1 MSSIIK
7 SRAFVLNKLDY
18 GDTSKIVNFYSEEF
32 GRVAGIIKGARSAK
46 SKLGKA
52 VDILNFV
59 EIVFYKKENRDIQVV
74 TQADLISHYPNI
86 KLDLEKLKY
95 SSAIVELVLKLT
107 VENDPHKRL
116 FNGIERIL
124 NRMDSEE
131 TAPILLFAFFYK
143 FFLSEIGYGLE
154 TDNCSECNKVLVDS
168 NEIYYNYEL
177 GFLCDSCGKD
187 HLISYHFSSELFSK
201 IICLSERKK
210 PCSYQNSELESII
223 AFFEKFLIYHID
235 EFKGLK
241 SLQIY

>member
-1 MSSIIK
+1 MSAIIK
-7 SRAFVLNKLDY
+7 SKAFVLNKLDY
-18 GDTSKIVNFYSEEF
+18 GDSSKIVNFYSENF

-46 SKLGKA
+46 SKIGKA

-59 EIVFYKKENRDIQVV
+59 ELVFYRKENRDIQVV
-74 TQADLISHYPNI
+74 TQADLISHFPNI

-95 SSAIVELVLKLT
+95 SSAVIELVLKLT

-124 NRMDSEE
+124 NRMDSED
-131 TAPILLFAFFYK
+131 TSPMLLFTFFFK

-154 TDNCSECNKVLVDS
+154 TDSCTECKKDLLDS
-168 NEIYYNYEL
+168 DEIFYNYEL
-177 GFLCDSCGKD
+177 GFLCDTCGKD
-187 HLISYHFSSELFSK
+187 HIISYHFSSELFSK
-201 IICLSERKK
+201 IICLSQRGKF
-210 PCSYQNSELESII
+210 CSYKNSELESII
-223 AFFEKFLIYHID
+223 IFFEKFLIYHID

>member
-7 SRAFVLNKLDY
+7 TKAFVLNKLDF

-32 GRVAGIIKGARSAK
+32 GRVTGIIKGARSAK
-46 SKLGKA
+46 SKIGKA

-59 EIVFYKKENRDIQVV
+59 EIIFYRKENRDIQVV
-74 TQADLISHYPNI
+74 TQADLISHFPNI
-86 KLDLEKLKY
+86 KSDLEKLKY
-95 SSAIVELVLKLT
+95 SSAIIELVLKLT
-107 VENDPHKRL
+107 VENDSHKRL

-124 NRMDSEE
+124 NRMNSEDIP
-131 TAPILLFAFFYK
+131 PILLFAFFYK

-154 TDNCSECNKVLVDS
+154 TDSCSECNKVLVAS
-168 NEIYYNYEL
+168 KEIYYNYEL

-187 HLISYHFSSELFSK
+187 HVISYNFSSELFSK
-201 IICLSERKK
+201 IICLSQRKK
-210 PCSYQNSELESII
+210 TCLYTNSELESII
-223 AFFEKFLIYHID
+223 TFFEKFLIYHID